1 MSQSRFHL
9 KPFASLLPV
18 HVMLVRLWVAGLLTL
33 ASVAPAVAAPAANSS
48 VAEQGSSSRILAV
61 LAAKPLVRSEFV
73 QLKTLPSLSKPLQAS
88 GSMLFSKQQGVLWR
102 LQKPVPAD
110 LVVTSSKMLQKTAR
124 TQSELSL
131 ARSPYGSA
139 ATLLLQLMSGNEA
152 AVKQAFNVQN
162 VQWQGDS
169 WRIQLV
175 PKQPQLQKMFSD
187 IVAEGDQYVRH
198 IVMTENAGGQT
209 DIRFNSP
216 TDQPVQLST
225 AEYALFQLAK

>member
-1 MSQSRFHL
+1 MPQIHAYL
-9 KPFASLLPV
+9 KPLASLLPV
-18 HVMLVRLWVAGLLTL
+18 NVILASLLTL
-33 ASVAPAVAAPAANSS
+33 VSVLPAAAAPAASTS

-61 LAAKPLVRSEFV
+61 LAARPVVRSEFV
-73 QLKTLPSLSKPLQAS
+73 QLKTLPSLSKPLQSS
-88 GSMLFSKQQGVLWR
+88 GTMLFSKQHGVLWH

-110 LVVTSSKMLQKTAR
+110 LVVTSTKMLQKTAR
-124 TQSELSL
+124 TQSALSL
-131 ARSPYGSA
+131 SRSPYGSA
-139 ATLLLQLMSGNEA
+139 ATLLLQLMSGNEV
-152 AVKQAFNVQN
+152 AVKQAFNVQS

-169 WRIQLV
+169 WRIQLA

-198 IVMTENAGGQT
+198 IVMTESAGGQT

>member
-1 MSQSRFHL
+1 MPHIRFYT
-9 KPFASLLPV
+9 KPLASLL
-18 HVMLVRLWVAGLLTL
+18 LIGLLTAGYASPAL
-33 ASVAPAVAAPAANSS
+33 AAPAVNSS
-48 VAEQGSSSRILAV
+48 AAEQGSSSRILAV
-61 LAAKPLVRSEFV
+61 LAAKPVVRSEFV
-73 QLKTLPSLSKPLQAS
+73 QLKTLPSLNKPLQSS
-88 GSMLFSKQQGVLWR
+88 GIMLFSKQAGVLWR
-102 LQKPVPAD
+102 LQKPVAAD
-110 LVVTSSKMLQKTAR
+110 LVVTSTKMLQKTAR

-152 AVKQAFNVQN
+152 AVKQAFSIQS

-169 WRIQLV
+169 WRIQLT
-175 PKQPQLQKMFSD
+175 PKQPQLQKMFSN

-198 IVMTENAGGQT
+198 IVMTESTGGQT
-209 DIRFNSP
+209 DIRFNAP